1 MDKGRNVKRTY
12 AVKGMGCASCAARID
27 KVLNRQTGVCRA
39 AVNFA
44 SAKAVVEYDPNV
56 CSDAILRSAVQDA
69 GYDIVAES
77 DDPDSDDADPSHRS
91 GYLRVRCRA
100 ILALAFCAPLV
111 FFNMF
116 GGQWPWCGMAQWALA
131 SFVVFVFGRGFFAN
145 AWRLLKHGQASMDTL
160 VAVSTGIAYSFSVY
174 NLWASGPWASRGLY
188 FEAAGVIV
196 AFVLLGRMLEERA
209 KRSSSS
215 AIRKLMGLRPKS
227 VTVISDT
234 GEREVPIAA
243 VRRGDVVLVR
253 PGERIAVDG
262 VVASGESCV
271 DESMLTGE
279 PLPRLKRSG
288 DGLFAGTVNQNGT
301 LRLVASGVG
310 ADTMLARVIRMVQ
323 EAQGSKAS
331 VQRLADKVAAVFVP
345 VIIAIAILAFI
356 VWVVADPASGFAHGV
371 LAMVSVLI
379 VACPCSLGLA
389 TPTAIMV
396 GIGRAAEAGI
406 LIKDAE
412 SLEVAHKV
420 DAVVFDKT
428 GTLTEGRPVVVCK
441 RIGVGGE
448 DALGVLLSL
457 ERQSGHPLSAAV
469 IEALP
474 GVAAMAVE
482 KFENIPGRGVRGVAG
497 GQVYIAGGAS
507 LLESCKVAIDD
518 GWRAL
523 AQEWEK
529 GGNTLVWFASSER
542 VVALFAIADR
552 VRPSAADAV
561 SRLKNM
567 GVEVHLL
574 TGDNAAAAKSV
585 AARVGIEHI
594 VAGVLPDGKSAYI
607 HDLQKLG
614 HVVAMVGDGINDSAA
629 LARADMSI
637 ALGGGSDIAAETAMA
652 TIVSSDLLKIP
663 EAIRLS
669 RQTVKVIRQ
678 NLFWAF
684 FYNLMCVPIAAG
696 VFYPLNGFLL
706 NPMLASAAMAF
717 SSVSVVLNS
726 LRLKRVKL

>member
-1 MDKGRNVKRTY
+1 MDKGRNIKRIY
-12 AVKGMGCASCAARID
+12 AVKGMGCASCAARVD
-27 KVLNRQTGVCRA
+27 KVLNRQPGVCRA
-39 AVNFA
+39 SVNFA
-44 SAKAVVEYDPNV
+44 SAKAVVEYDANV
-56 CSDAILRSAVQDA
+56 CSDAILRSAVQEA

-77 DDPDSDDADPSHRS
+77 EDSDSGDADPSHRS
-91 GYLRVRCRA
+91 DYTRVRLRA

-111 FFNMF
+111 LFSMLC
-116 GGQWPWCGMAQWALA
+116 GRESWCGMAQWAFATL
-131 SFVVFVFGRGFFAN
+131 VVFGFGRGFFVN
-145 AWRLLKHGQASMDTL
+145 AWRQLKHGQASMDTL
-160 VAVSTGIAYSFSVY
+160 VAVSTGIAYSFSVF
-174 NLWASGPWASRGLY
+174 NLFASGSWASRGLY
-188 FEAAGVIV
+188 FEASGVIV
-196 AFVLLGRMLEERA
+196 AFVLLGRMLEARA

-227 VTVISDT
+227 VTLVSDM
-234 GEREVPIAA
+234 GERVVPIAA

-253 PGERIAVDG
+253 PGESIAVDG
-262 VVASGESCV
+262 VVAGGESCV

-279 PLPRLKRSG
+279 PIPRLKRSG
-288 DGLFAGTVNQNGT
+288 DTLFAGTVNQNGT
-301 LRLVASGVG
+301 LRFVASGVG

-345 VIIAIAILAFI
+345 VIIIVAILAFF
-356 VWVVADPASGFAHGV
+356 VWVVADPANGFAHGV

-420 DAVVFDKT
+420 DTVVFDKT
-428 GTLTEGRPVVVCK
+428 GTLTEGRPVVVLHK
-441 RIGVGGE
+441 VEAGQEG
-448 DALGVLLSL
+448 ALGVLLSL
-457 ERQSGHPLSAAV
+457 ERQSGHPLSAAI
-469 IEALP
+469 IEALS
-474 GVAAMAVE
+474 GVAPMAVE
-482 KFENIPGRGVRGVAG
+482 KFENIPGRGVRGEAG
-497 GQVYIAGGAS
+497 GCAYLAGSES
-507 LLESCKVAIDD
+507 LLEGCKVAIDD
-518 GWRAL
+518 GWQAL
-523 AQEWEK
+523 AQEWAK
-529 GGNTLVWFASSER
+529 GGNTLVWFASSGM

-561 SRLKNM
+561 ARLRNM
-567 GVEVHLL
+567 GLDVHLL
-574 TGDNAAAAKSV
+574 TGDNATAAMSV
-585 AARVGIEHI
+585 ASSVGIES
-594 VAGVLPDGKSAYI
+594 VMAEVLPDGKVAYVK
-607 HDLQKLG
+607 DLQRQG
-614 HVVAMVGDGINDSAA
+614 RTVAMVGDGINDSAA
-629 LARADMSI
+629 LAQADMSV

-669 RQTVKVIRQ
+669 RHTVKIIRQ

-696 VFYPLNGFLL
+696 VFYPINGFIL

-726 LRLKRVKL
+726 LRLKKVKL

>member
-1 MDKGRNVKRTY
+1 MDKGRNVKRIY
-12 AVKGMGCASCAARID
+12 AVKGMGCASCAARVD
-27 KVLNRQTGVCRA
+27 KVLNRQAGVCRA

-56 CSDAILRSAVQDA
+56 CSDAILQSAVQDA

-77 DDPDSDDADPSHRS
+77 EDSDSGSDDADRS
-91 GYLRVRCRA
+91 DYLRVRRRA
-100 ILALAFCAPLV
+100 ISALAFCVPLV
-111 FFNMF
+111 FFSMF
-116 GGQWPWCGMAQWALA
+116 WGQGLWCGMVQWALA
-131 SFVVFVFGRGFFAN
+131 SVVVFGLGRGFFVN

-160 VAVSTGIAYSFSVY
+160 VAVSTGIAYFFSVF
-174 NLWASGPWASRGLY
+174 NLLAPGSWASRGLY

-227 VTVISDT
+227 VTVISDA
-234 GEREVPIAA
+234 GKRDVPIAA

-279 PLPRLKRSG
+279 PIPRLKRSC
-288 DGLFAGTVNQNGT
+288 DSLFAGTVNQNGT
-301 LRLVASGVG
+301 LRFVASGVG
-310 ADTMLARVIRMVQ
+310 ADTMLAHIIRMVQ
-323 EAQGSKAS
+323 EAQGSRAR

-345 VIIAIAILAFI
+345 VIIIVAIMAFI
-356 VWVVADPASGFAHGV
+356 VWVVADPAEGFAHGV

-396 GIGRAAEAGI
+396 GIGRAAEAGV

-420 DAVVFDKT
+420 NAVVLDKT
-428 GTLTEGRPVVVCK
+428 GTLTEGRPVVVRK
-441 RIGVGGE
+441 KIEAGRE

-457 ERQSGHPLSAAV
+457 ERRSGHPLSAAV

-474 GVAAMAVE
+474 GAEGVDVDR
-482 KFENIPGRGVRGVAG
+482 FENIPGRGVRGMAG
-497 GQVYIAGGAS
+497 GRVYLAGNAS
-507 LLESCKVAIDD
+507 LLESGKVAIDD

-529 GGNTLVWFASSER
+529 GGDTLVWFATSEG
-542 VVALFAIADR
+542 VVALFAIADV
-552 VRPSAADAV
+552 VRQSAADAV
-561 SRLKNM
+561 SQLKNM

-574 TGDNAAAAKSV
+574 TGDNEAAAKSV

-594 VAGVLPDGKSAYI
+594 KAGVLPDGKSAYI
-607 HDLQKLG
+607 QGLQKQG
-614 HVVAMVGDGINDSAA
+614 HMVAMVGDGINDSAA
-629 LARADMSI
+629 LAQADMSI

-669 RQTVKVIRQ
+669 RHTVKVIRQ

-726 LRLKRVKL
+726 LRLKMVKL